1 MTFDRDSLIQDYAQT
16 ILDGLDMDAVLS
28 IAYDT
33 LVDNLSAYSDEQL
46 ITEVTEYNPEL
57 LEDVPVEEV
66 AQTP

>member
-57 LEDVPVEEV
+57 LEDS
-66 AQTP
+66 

>member
-57 LEDVPVEEV
+57 LEE
-66 AQTP
+66 